1 MTRAIIYTRFSPRRN
16 AGESESCEVQQAYCE
31 QYCAAKG
38 YTIKAI
44 IHDPDISGAD
54 EYREN
59 LWKAIDRLE
68 RGDVLLVFKRDR
80 LARNVYLS
88 EQINRAVTHKGGTIE
103 AVSGDIEGDGPEQI
117 MIRQVLASI
126 AEYER
131 KLIGQRTSYAMRRH
145 QTTGR
150 RMSRHPPYG
159 WSIDPDDPAKMI
171 PNSRE
176 LTAIERIQELHEE
189 HTPTA
194 SIVRIL
200 NLEHPEWARSGKW
213 NYKTVQKILDRA

>member
-1 MTRAIIYTRFSPRRN
+1 MTNAVIYTRFSPRRN

-38 YTIKAI
+38 YAIKAI

-68 RGDVLLVFKRDR
+68 KGDVLLVFKRDR

-103 AVSGDIEGDGPEQI
+103 AVSGDIEGNGPEQI
-117 MIRQVLASI
+117 MIQQVLASI

-159 WSIDPDDPAKMI
+159 WSIDPEDNTRMVENP
-171 PNSRE
+171 RE
-176 LTAIERIQELHEE
+176 MVAIERIRELHEE
-189 HTPTA
+189 RTGVA
-194 SIVRIL
+194 AIVRIM
-200 NLEHPEWARSGKW
+200 NLEHPDWARSGKW
-213 NYKTVQKILDRA
+213 NYKTVAKIIGRE